1 MSILLILLRLKPN
14 YIIRI
19 FEGIKEYVKKE
30 FSKFNRICIY
40 MKFIDYVKGKQM
52 NNNYYDVT
60 NHEIKSFNFE
70 FMLNTGLE
78 EYYEKL
84 VDDEII
90 FSKKPTNEK
99 IYMDCRVISEA
110 IVKAIVIKSL
120 EINSLKK
127 RTFDENL
134 EKLKGS
140 IPDEIY
146 KKFSVIKKNGNIYGH
161 PDSPPYTA
169 TVEEIFRIFHS
180 CLIWY
185 LRYLRSNELIWD
197 ENYDVNFIIP
207 NHKITGENEKRYLSI
222 IGQQKRDYDEI
233 KKELQ
238 EARKTISELNDTLKE
253 TKEDIKEYNKTISEQ
268 KDQIKKFKI
277 ELNNIQNNKDIEI
290 LRKKLEESEK
300 ELQKSRNKN
309 ELLNKTVLNLSK
321 SIDDNKEDNFTVD
334 YEDINTIKNLRGSI
348 SEELKD
354 VTNKIEEAS
363 NEIKSFKQL
372 LQQDDNI
379 QFSTHSAFY
388 KAFMNLEGEQL
399 RKIYVT
405 LEKLNI
411 ATLLI
416 TTIKNKL
423 NKSNIDEMQKFI
435 DDEARKLNLYSD
447 EEIKFKL
454 YYKLMKICNISSGC
468 FANEK
473 EFKGNLDKIVKF
485 AYSTLESKKDFK
497 RCGNELETIN
507 SYYMN
512 KIIDDFEGKF
522 NESNEEIQKELLDQ
536 IYNNFEK
543 LPENQK
549 KQLYD
554 KLNIKNTSED
564 AVKLSMKAIGPSV
577 MLSTLV
583 GLGGFASYTTLSS
596 IIFGVSHL
604 LGVTFSFGVY
614 TGAASLLS
622 FLTGPFMI
630 FVLIGSGFFAYG
642 QGKKQKVD
650 LVPMIIMQICV
661 SEEFFNSDNNYEAKY
676 GILVSAWRE
685 KQNHYRLK
693 NTIKSELS
701 DLVNQ
706 LTEVKRDL
714 ENEYSK
720 ENKLLESLRLNLEQG
735 KEMFKIKL
743 LISDKISSLHSYNE
757 FSECNN
763 KLYMLTNK
771 SNSSTGIFNKIISK
785 VKDQT
790 QEYML
795 KVKIN
800 QLEKA
805 LLLEALDSELF
816 YSDTMHLKHIEK
828 DIEEKCTEI
837 SKLNGRI
844 KEERIKIDHEVGKI
858 KNIEFELKNIKEEFF
873 DIDSINV

>member
-1 MSILLILLRLKPN
+1 
-14 YIIRI
+14 
-19 FEGIKEYVKKE
+19 
-30 FSKFNRICIY
+30 
-40 MKFIDYVKGKQM
+40 M
-52 NNNYYDVT
+52 NNNYYEVT

-70 FMLNTGLE
+70 FMLNTRLE

-90 FSKKPTNEK
+90 FSNKPTNEK
-99 IYMDCRVISEA
+99 IYMDCRVISED
-110 IVKAIVIKSL
+110 IVKAVVIKVL
-120 EINSLKK
+120 KINSLKK
-127 RTFDENL
+127 KTFDENL
-134 EKLKGS
+134 EKIKGS
-140 IPDEIY
+140 IPDNIY

-161 PDSPPYTA
+161 PDSPPYTV
-169 TVEEIFRIFHS
+169 TVEEIFRTFHS

-185 LRYLRSNELIWD
+185 LRSIELSWD
-197 ENYDVNFIIP
+197 EKYDVDFIIP
-207 NHKITGENEKRYLSI
+207 NHKITDENEKRYLSI
-222 IGQQKRDYDEI
+222 IEQQKRDYDKI
-233 KKELQ
+233 QKELQ
-238 EARKTISELNDTLKE
+238 EAKKIISNKDQIIDELKDTLKDTE
-253 TKEDIKEYNKTISEQ
+253 EDIEKYNKIMNEQ
-268 KDQIKKFKI
+268 RDQIKSLEI
-277 ELNNIQNNKDIEI
+277 ELNNIQNNRDIEI
-290 LRKKLEESEK
+290 LIKKLEESEK

-321 SIDDNKEDNFTVD
+321 SIDDNKEDNFIVD
-334 YEDINTIKNLRGSI
+334 YEDINTIKDLRESI

-354 VTNKIEEAS
+354 VTKKISKTS
-363 NEIKSFKQL
+363 NEIKGFKQL
-372 LQQDDNI
+372 LQKDYNI
-379 QFSTHSAFY
+379 EFSTHSAFY
-388 KAFMNLEGEQL
+388 KAFIKLQGEQL

-435 DDEARKLNLYSD
+435 DDEANKLNLYSD

-454 YYKLMKICNISSGC
+454 YYKLMKISNMSSGC
-468 FANEK
+468 FVNEK
-473 EFKGNLDKIVKF
+473 DFKGNLDKIVEF
-485 AYSTLESKKDFK
+485 AYDTLESKKDFK
-497 RCGNELETIN
+497 RCENKLETIN
-507 SYYMN
+507 SYYIN
-512 KIIDDFEGKF
+512 KILGNFEERF
-522 NESNEEIQKELLDQ
+522 NDSNEDVKKELIDQ

-564 AVKLSMKAIGPSV
+564 AVKVSMKAIGPSV

-630 FVLIGSGFFAYG
+630 LVLIGSGFFAYG

-650 LVPMIIMQICV
+650 LIPMVIMQICV
-661 SEEFFNSDNNYEAKY
+661 SEAFFNSDNNYEAKY
-676 GILVSAWRE
+676 EILVNDWRE
-685 KQNHYRLK
+685 KQKDYKLK

-701 DLVNQ
+701 DLVNK
-706 LTEVKRDL
+706 LTEIKRNL
-714 ENEYSK
+714 ESEYSK

-743 LISDKISSLHSYNE
+743 LISNKISSLHSYKE
-757 FSECNN
+757 FSEYNN
-763 KLYMLTNK
+763 RLYMLTNK
-771 SNSSTGIFNKIISK
+771 SNSGSGLFNKIISK

-790 QEYML
+790 QEYMI
-795 KVKIN
+795 KIKIN

-805 LLLEALDSELF
+805 LLSEALDSELF

-837 SKLNGRI
+837 LNLNRRI
-844 KEERIKIDHEVGKI
+844 EEERIKIEHEVGKL

-873 DIDSINV
+873 DIDSINA